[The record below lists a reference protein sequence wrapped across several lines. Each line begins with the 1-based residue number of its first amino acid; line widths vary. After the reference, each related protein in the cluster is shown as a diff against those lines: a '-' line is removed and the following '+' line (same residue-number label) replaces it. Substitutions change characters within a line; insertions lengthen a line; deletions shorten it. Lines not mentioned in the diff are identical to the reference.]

1 MRGILLVSLLLLCSL
16 WVPAWAQERTI
27 TGRVTAAED
36 GSPIPGASVVL
47 KGTSRGA
54 NTDADG
60 MYSILVSGS
69 GNVLVFSFV
78 GTATQEIEIGNR
90 SKLDVRLTA
99 DAKSLQE
106 VVVTAQGIVREKKA
120 LGYAVTTL
128 ENRAI
133 EDRPQADVGRILQ
146 GKIPGVNITA
156 TSGVSGTGTSI
167 NIRGFSSITGS
178 TQPLF
183 VVDGVPF
190 NSSTNTRGGLA
201 TGATGTGFTGGSQ
214 SASSR
219 FLDIDPNNIENIS
232 VLKGLAATVTYGDQG
247 RNGVILVTTKN
258 GSKKARPTEL
268 TLTQSIF
275 ANTAN
280 LPHYQNDYV
289 GGFQQN
295 LGYFFSNFG
304 PTLTEALAYPSQNTN
319 TALTQHP
326 YAFLT
331 NASLKAAMAP
341 YVSSLGQYKMQV
353 YPDNVKDFFRT
364 GIISNTSLN
373 LSGGSERMGYNLSV
387 GYNKEQGYIPENG
400 LTRLNLGA
408 GIRAQLNKKMSIN
421 ASFNF
426 ANTDQFSPPLSAGQ
440 GNNTLGG
447 FPSVLANVM
456 YTPRQV
462 DLMGWPYENPID
474 GGTVYFRSGNDIP
487 NPRWIMANY
496 KTTGVVNRFFTTT
509 NLTYDIAKDLVLLYK
524 VGLDTYNEQQEY
536 KFNKGGVDFV
546 NGFYNTYS
554 VNNTI
559 WDNSV
564 IMSYTKPVGERFTLS
579 ARLGGNMR
587 NDKTSY
593 SFVVSQNQL
602 ARNLFRHNN
611 FIDNQAFDGTVEQTR
626 IGVFGEITA
635 DINDYLFLNVAARND
650 WTSTVE
656 VPNRQIFYPSGSIS
670 FVPTSAF
677 GGLQGSP
684 FLNFLKLRAGIGTSA
699 GFPNPYS
706 TRSVLNQNAR
716 AWLNSS
722 GATVQTHSVDNVLGN
737 PNLKP
742 ELHTEVEFGIEG
754 RLFNNRLNFDVTAYQ
769 RNTRDLITNTPL
781 DASTGY
787 TATTINIGKI
797 QNAGVEISV
806 SGTAVKRGSFTWD
819 LTGVFSRN
827 VPKVLDLGGTL
838 QEVQIA
844 GFGGTLG
851 NYAVVGEPFNV
862 IKGTGYRRND
872 QGQYLIDAQGY
883 LLTTTSPIVLGNP
896 NPAFTSSLINEFKYK
911 SLTLN
916 VMLSYR
922 HGGAMYS
929 TTAGA
934 LLGRGLVDVD
944 NGKLGGTDRSQT
956 FIIPGVKNSDGTPN
970 DIQITSSDFYFNNY
984 YFFGDEGRMFDGSTI
999 RLQEVSLAWQLPK
1012 KVLNK
1017 LSIKGA
1023 SLSFFGNN
1031 LWYRALYFPKGLNF
1045 DTDNLGLGVGTGLGF
1060 EFLTGPSA
1068 RRLGGTLKITF

>member
-1 MRGILLVSLLLLCSL
+1 MKNLLVSVLLLCSL
-16 WVPAWAQERTI
+16 WVPAWAQDRTI
-27 TGRVTAAED
+27 TGKVTAAED
-36 GSPIPGASVVL
+36 GSPIPGASIVL

-60 MYSILVSGS
+60 NYSIAVSG
-69 GNVLVFSFV
+69 GAKVLVISFV

-90 SKLDVRLTA
+90 SKIDVKLVS

-128 ENRAI
+128 ENKSI

-190 NSSTNTRGGLA
+190 NSSTNSRGGL
-201 TGATGTGFTGGSQ
+201 TGASGTGFQGGSQ

-219 FLDIDPNNIENIS
+219 FLDLDPNNIENIS

-258 GSKKARPTEL
+258 GSKKARPTEV
-268 TLTQSIF
+268 TLTQSVF
-275 ANTAN
+275 ANSAH
-280 LPHYQNDYV
+280 LPRYQNDYV

-304 PTLTEALAYPSQNTN
+304 PTLAEALAYPSQNTN

-331 NASLKAAMAP
+331 NSALRSAMAP
-341 YVSSLGQYKMQV
+341 YVASLGAYKMQV

-373 LSGGSERMGYNLSV
+373 LSGGSEKVGYNLSV
-387 GYNKEQGYIPENG
+387 GYNKEQGYIPDNG
-400 LTRLNLGA
+400 LTRLNIGS
-408 GIRAQLNKKMSIN
+408 GIRAQLSKKFSIN
-421 ASFNF
+421 TSFNY

-456 YTPRQV
+456 FTPRQV
-462 DLMGWPYENPID
+462 DLMGWPYESPVD

-487 NPRWIMANY
+487 NPRWILANY

-524 VGLDTYNEQQEY
+524 VGLDTYSENQEY

-546 NGFYNTYS
+546 NGFYNTYD

-559 WDNSV
+559 WDNSLIV
-564 IMSYTKPVGERFTLS
+564 SYNKPVSDRFTLS

-587 NDKTSY
+587 NDKTRY
-593 SFVVSQNQL
+593 QYVVSQNQL

-611 FIDNQAFDGTVEQTR
+611 FIDNQAIDGTVEQTR

-656 VPNRQIFYPSGSIS
+656 VANRQIFYPSGSIS

-677 GGLQGSP
+677 GALQGSSV
-684 FLNFLKLRAGIGTSA
+684 LNFLKLRAGIGTSA

-716 AWLNSS
+716 AWLNAS

-742 ELHTEVEFGIEG
+742 ELHTEVEFGVEG
-754 RLFNNRLNFDVTAYQ
+754 RLLNNRVNFDITAYQ
-769 RNTRDLITNTPL
+769 RTTRDLITNTPL

-806 SGTAVKRGSFTWD
+806 SGSPIKRGGFSWD
-819 LTGVFSRN
+819 VTGVFSRN

-838 QEVQIA
+838 QEVQVS
-844 GFGGTLG
+844 GFGGSLG
-851 NYAVVGEPFNV
+851 NYAIVGQPFNV

-872 QGQYLIDAQGY
+872 QGQYLIDGQGY
-883 LLTTTSPIVLGNP
+883 LIQTTSPVILGNP
-896 NPAFTSSLINEFKYK
+896 NPAFTSSLINEFNYK
-911 SLTLN
+911 GFSLSF
-916 VMLSYR
+916 MLAYR

-934 LLGRGLVDVD
+934 LLGRGLVNTD
-944 NGKLGGTDRSQT
+944 NGRDGGIDRQQT
-956 FIIPGVKNSDGTPN
+956 LIIPGVKNSDGTPN
-970 DIQITSSDFYFNNY
+970 DIQITNSDFYFNNY
-984 YFFGDEGRMFDGSTI
+984 YFFGDEGRIYDGSTI
-999 RLQEVSLAWQLPK
+999 RLQEVSLGYQIPK
-1012 KVLNK
+1012 PFLSK
-1017 LSIKGA
+1017 LKIKGA
-1023 SLSFFGNN
+1023 SISLFGNN
-1031 LWYRALYFPKGLNF
+1031 LWYKALHFPTGLNF
-1045 DTDNLGLGVGTGLGF
+1045 DTDNLGLGVGNGLGF
-1060 EFLTGPSA
+1060 EFLTGPSTK
-1068 RRLGGTLKITF
+1068 RLGGTLKITF

>member
-1 MRGILLVSLLLLCSL
+1 MMRKLLMSMLLTCSLLISS
-16 WVPAWAQERTI
+16 WAQDRKI
-27 TGRVTAAED
+27 RGRVTAAED
-36 GSPIPGASVVL
+36 GAPIPGASVVL
-47 KGTSRGA
+47 KGTSRGV

-60 MYSILVSGS
+60 NYSISVSDG
-69 GNVLVFSFV
+69 GKVLIFSFV
-78 GTATQEIEIGNR
+78 GTAAQEIEIGNR
-90 SKLDVRLTA
+90 STIDIQLVA

-128 ENRAI
+128 DNRSI

-156 TSGVSGTGTSI
+156 TSGVSGTGTNI

-190 NSSTNTRGGLA
+190 NSSTNSRG
-201 TGATGTGFTGGSQ
+201 GFTGGGQ

-258 GSKKARPTEL
+258 GSKKARPTEI
-268 TLTQSIF
+268 TLTQSVF
-275 ANTAN
+275 TNKAN
-280 LPHYQNDYV
+280 LPSYQNDYV

-331 NASLKAAMAP
+331 NATLRAAMAP
-341 YVSSLGQYKMQV
+341 YVASLGQYQMQV

-364 GIISNTSLN
+364 GVISNTSLN
-373 LSGGSERMGYNLSV
+373 LSGGNERVGYNLSV
-387 GYNKEQGYIPENG
+387 GYNREQGYIPENG
-400 LTRLNLGA
+400 LTRLNIGA
-408 GIRAQLNKKMSIN
+408 GIRAQLNKKLSIN
-421 ASFNF
+421 SSFNF
-426 ANTDQFSPPLSAGQ
+426 ANTDQFTPPLNAGT
-440 GNNTLGG
+440 GNNTLSG
-447 FPSVLANVM
+447 FPSVLANVL

-462 DLMGWPYENPID
+462 DLMGWPFENPVD

-487 NPRWIMANY
+487 NPRWILKNY
-496 KTTGVVNRFFTTT
+496 KTTDVVNRFFTTT
-509 NLTYDIAKDLVLLYK
+509 NLTYDIAKNLVLLYK
-524 VGLDTYNEQQEY
+524 VGLDTYNENQEY

-546 NGFYNTYS
+546 NGFYNTYDIK
-554 VNNTI
+554 NTI
-559 WDNSV
+559 WDNSLIV
-564 IMSYTKPVGERFTLS
+564 SYTRPMGDHFTVS
-579 ARLGGNMR
+579 GRLGGNMR
-587 NDKTSY
+587 NDKTNST
-593 SFVVSQNQL
+593 FVSSQNQL
-602 ARNLFRHNN
+602 ARNLFRHSN
-611 FIDNQAFDGTVEQTR
+611 FIDNVASNGEVEQTR

-635 DINDYLFLNVAARND
+635 DVNDYLYLNLAARND

-677 GGLQGSP
+677 SGLQGSK
-684 FLNFLKLRAGIGTSA
+684 LLSFLKLRAGIGTSA
-699 GFPNPYS
+699 GFPYPYS
-706 TRSVLNQNAR
+706 TRNVLNQSAR
-716 AWLNSS
+716 GWLNSS
-722 GATVQTHSVDNVLGN
+722 GTTVQTHSVDNTLGN

-742 ELHTEVEFGIEG
+742 ELHTEIEFGLEG
-754 RLFNNRLNFDVTAYQ
+754 RLLSNRVSFDITAYQ
-769 RNTRDLITNTPL
+769 RNTRDLITNSPL

-797 QNAGVEISV
+797 RNEGIEISL
-806 SGTAVKRGSFTWD
+806 SGTAIKRGDFAWD

-844 GFGGTLG
+844 GFGGGLG
-851 NYAVVGEPFNV
+851 NYAVVGKPFNL

-872 QGQYLIDAQGY
+872 QGQLQIDASGN
-883 LLTTTSPIVLGNP
+883 LLTTTSPVELGNP

-911 SLTLN
+911 SLTLS

-929 TTAGA
+929 STAGA
-934 LLGRGLVDVD
+934 LLGRGLVSVD
-944 NGKLGGTDRSQT
+944 NGKLAGTDRAQT
-956 FIIPGVKNSDGTPN
+956 IIVPGVKNADGTVN
-970 DIQITSSDFYFNNY
+970 DVQVTASDFYFNNY
-984 YFFGDEGRMFDGSTI
+984 YFFGDEGRIFDGSTI

-1012 KVLNK
+1012 KALSK

-1023 SLSFFGNN
+1023 SLSLFGNN
-1031 LWYRALYFPKGLNF
+1031 LWYRALYFPKNLNF
-1045 DTDNLGLGVGTGLGF
+1045 DTDNLGLGVGNGLGF